1 MAWECSDCGREEER
15 GSKITVCH
23 HCGRPVC
30 NLHRVMVP
38 DDAFNSSPGQI
49 VTNFAIHC
57 PGCWSAFHPQAANV
71 ESGAPGA
78 GGWTTA

>member
-1 MAWECSDCGREEER
+1 
-15 GSKITVCH
+15 
-23 HCGRPVC
+23 
-30 NLHRVMVP
+30 MVP
-38 DDAFNSSPGQI
+38 DDAFNSWPGQI

-57 PGCWSAFHPQAANV
+57 PGCWWAFHPQAANV